1 MLNIPF
7 IEYIVLAILSAIGG
21 WCSYR
26 LVTAL
31 AKSVVEGNRSKFF
44 INLIL
49 TSILVGLIYTICHSI
64 FAVIQVGKI
73 KEEYNL
79 KASEYKNINVSTW
92 NDERNAFT
100 KNQLLYSFY
109 HKNDEGKVCKDL
121 SLGVLPATKEA
132 MDKVENF
139 NETPFAKASVE
150 LCNLTEKYVNIEAN
164 ESCATKDS
172 GILCSWMN
180 PLLNQLNYKFRLASV
195 DAPLVLKEVDE
206 NSKNILDEDEAASK
220 RNKTAE
226 KDELTKSD
234 EKTQLPAVDLNEVFE
249 NTDK

>member
-109 HKNDEGKVCKDL
+109 HKNDENDD
-121 SLGVLPATKEA
+121 P
-132 MDKVENF
+132 
-139 NETPFAKASVE
+139 P
-150 LCNLTEKYVNIEAN
+150 
-164 ESCATKDS
+164 
-172 GILCSWMN
+172 
-180 PLLNQLNYKFRLASV
+180 
-195 DAPLVLKEVDE
+195 
-206 NSKNILDEDEAASK
+206 
-220 RNKTAE
+220 
-226 KDELTKSD
+226 
-234 EKTQLPAVDLNEVFE
+234 
-249 NTDK
+249 